1 MHRQSILELVSLRG
15 RRALITGAASGIG
28 EAIALRFAEAGANLV
43 LVDIDLEGLER
54 VLGEVRGFG
63 VDAEIYRVDLSVKK
77 EIDGLWDRLRGR
89 EPDILVNNAGIYV
102 FRDFLELDENLLEK
116 TLAVNLKAVL
126 WMCQNMVRLRGNRGG
141 VIINIGSIEAILPFA
156 KSLVHYDIS
165 KMGVIALT
173 RALAKEYGRKG
184 YRINAIIPGG
194 IKTPGVEKL
203 KKEAILKLK
212 IDIMKTGIEY
222 MNRVP
227 LGRMGEPDEV
237 ARVALFLASDLA
249 SYVHGAAIPVD
260 GGFLSA

>member
-77 EIDGLWDRLRGR
+77 EIDGLWDRLRDR

-126 WMCQNMVRLRGNRGG
+126 WMCQNMVRLRGDRGG

-156 KSLVHYDIS
+156 KGLVHYDIS

-173 RALAKEYGRKG
+173 RTLAKEYGRKG
-184 YRINAIIPGG
+184 FRS
-194 IKTPGVEKL
+194 E
-203 KKEAILKLK
+203 
-212 IDIMKTGIEY
+212 
-222 MNRVP
+222 
-227 LGRMGEPDEV
+227 
-237 ARVALFLASDLA
+237 
-249 SYVHGAAIPVD
+249 
-260 GGFLSA
+260 